1 MGALAVFA
9 VLLLAAF
16 VAGSYH
22 SIWTGILEPVR
33 KIWQDAS
40 GPLRRRLLTGWIELG
55 LFLVLLMAFLL
66 VAPFGPN
73 TFGYAIGGFGVALFV
88 ALHLIGLQQIRQ
100 SRRGGQNR
108 P

>member
-1 MGALAVFA
+1 MGILAVFA
-9 VLLLAAF
+9 ISILAAF

-55 LFLVLLMAFLL
+55 LFLVLLLAFLL

-73 TFGYAIGGFGVALFV
+73 TLAYALGGFGIALFV
-88 ALHLIGLQQIRQ
+88 ALYLIVLQQIRQ
-100 SRRGGQNR
+100 SRRGGQKG